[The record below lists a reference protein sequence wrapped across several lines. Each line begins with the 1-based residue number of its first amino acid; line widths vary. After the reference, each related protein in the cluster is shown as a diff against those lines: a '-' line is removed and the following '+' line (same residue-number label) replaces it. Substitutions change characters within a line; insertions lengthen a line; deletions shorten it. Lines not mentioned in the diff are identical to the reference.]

1 LLKEVLNTDLD
12 QCQGLISLKNY
23 VKENFNEIECFLL
36 PHPGVTVAT
45 SETFQGN
52 LEGNRVMT

>member
-1 LLKEVLNTDLD
+1 MLNTDLD